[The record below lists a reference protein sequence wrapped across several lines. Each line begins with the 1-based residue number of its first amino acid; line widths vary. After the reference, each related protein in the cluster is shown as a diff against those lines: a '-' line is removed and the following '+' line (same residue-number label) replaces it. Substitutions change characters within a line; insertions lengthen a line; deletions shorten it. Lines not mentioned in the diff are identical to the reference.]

1 MHDQSLPPKSQSISR
16 LACIAGVAALLASS
30 PSDGRACGYHD
41 DVSIARGVLNW
52 TYPDAL
58 HVIGAISAEVA
69 QKRLLH
75 RDVEPMAPGLFGS
88 QYHATVK
95 TLERLAG
102 LLRAANG
109 GASLS
114 FSLVLVEPML
124 WTRFEAGTSELRT
137 QLHAA
142 GPQPGDLIL
151 VSGQDV
157 IRALADGELTIGEAR
172 ERGLV
177 RLYGNETEIARFLDV
192 FKNVGGERRVGSRD
206 QARDTRDP
214 SSRPTTTQ

>member
-1 MHDQSLPPKSQSISR
+1 MRNRSPLTKSQRASR
-16 LACIAGVAALLASS
+16 FACVSGVAALLALA
-30 PSDGRACGYHD
+30 PSDTRACGYHD

-75 RDVEPMAPGLFGS
+75 RDAEPVVSGLFGS
-88 QYHATVK
+88 QYHATAK
-95 TLERLAG
+95 TLDRLAG
-102 LLRAANG
+102 SLRVAAG
-109 GASLS
+109 GTSPS

-124 WTRFEAGTSELRT
+124 WTRFETGTGELRT

-151 VSGQDV
+151 VSGEDV
-157 IRALADGELTIGEAR
+157 IRAVADGELAIGEAR
-172 ERGLV
+172 ERGLI
-177 RLYGNETEIARFLDV
+177 RLYGNETQIARFFDIY
-192 FKNVGGERRVGSRD
+192 KNVGGERRVGSRD
-206 QARDTRDP
+206 HTRDTRDL
-214 SSRPTTTQ
+214 SSRPATTQ